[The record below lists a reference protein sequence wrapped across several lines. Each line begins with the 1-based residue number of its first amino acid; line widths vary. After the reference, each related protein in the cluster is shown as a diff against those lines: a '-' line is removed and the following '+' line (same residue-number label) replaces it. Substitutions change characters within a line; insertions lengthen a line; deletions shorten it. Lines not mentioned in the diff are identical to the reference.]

1 MASTSNPD
9 VNDYLIAGFGVR
21 IIIKDTSI
29 NNTSLLP
36 SFEPFKT
43 GCPPTA
49 SMQDTYD
56 KAAGEGADG
65 RLLQFTI
72 DDTLPVVRLK
82 DVERIG
88 SFPTGN
94 GTIVVDH
101 LQNGGYQYIIKDLA
115 ERECCLLQTDKDFCQ
130 CLCALKGNREMRTF
144 GLNNALILSFA
155 YAACTRQTLLVHA
168 SVIRCQERAFP
179 FIAKS
184 GTGKS
189 THTSLWMKH
198 IPGCD
203 LLNDDMPILRI
214 IDGQPFIYG
223 GPWSGKTPCY
233 RQRRAPLGAITRID
247 RATSNS
253 IERLGAV
260 EAFASLLPSCTQ
272 MKWDKRIYDAVIDN
286 ITKVVET
293 TPVYTLHCL
302 PDKEAA
308 MLSHKTLTESR
319 MQ

>member
-1 MASTSNPD
+1 MAITSNPS

-43 GCPPTA
+43 GWPPAA
-49 SMQDTYD
+49 SMEDTD
-56 KAAGEGADG
+56 DEAASEEAGG
-65 RLLQFTI
+65 RLLRLTI

-94 GTIVVDH
+94 GTTVVDH
-101 LQNGGYQYIIKDLA
+101 LQNGGYQYIIKDIA
-115 ERECCLLQTDKDFCQ
+115 ERECCLLQTDKDFGQ
-130 CLCALKGNREMRTF
+130 CRCALKGNREMRTF

-168 SVIRCQERAFP
+168 SVVRCQERAFP

-214 IDGQPFIYG
+214 IDGRPFIYG

-233 RQRRAPLGAITRID
+233 RRRHALLGAITRID

-260 EAFASLLPSCTQ
+260 EAFASLLPSCTR
-272 MKWDKRIYDAVIDN
+272 MVWDKRISDAVFDN
-286 ITKVVET
+286 ITKIIET